1 MIFTL
6 LCFNHFHTRQ
16 SMLLW
21 KCWYLNKKNIYK
33 MIFTLNFS
41 FVINRGIN
49 WMTFDMTSHIF
60 HHNVL
65 IRIDSIGN
73 AQRNGK
79 LCPIYQYIYDVIF
92 VYWSMAQVVFVFML
106 KSIVA
111 RLNWNRNVF
120 SAEKSL
126 DSSKLYVL
134 HSQYNKIKLTKK
146 TVANDF
152 GQFPN
157 NFGNVIIIKI
167 INIAVMSSLSSPEI

>member
-1 MIFTL
+1 
-6 LCFNHFHTRQ
+6 
-16 SMLLW
+16 
-21 KCWYLNKKNIYK
+21 

-49 WMTFDMTSHIF
+49 WMTFDMTSHICD
-60 HHNVL
+60 HNVL

-73 AQRNGK
+73 AQRNGQ
-79 LCPIYQYIYDVIF
+79 LCPISIHLWCDF
-92 VYWSMAQVVFVFML
+92 CWSMAQVVFVFML
-106 KSIVA
+106 KSIAA
-111 RLNWNRNVF
+111 RLNWNRNGF

-134 HSQYNKIKLTKK
+134 HSQYNKNKLTKK
-146 TVANDF
+146 KVANDF

-167 INIAVMSSLSSPEI
+167 TNIAVMSSRYRHPKYNCECVWFFVVVFHF